1 MIHRPAITHSKT
13 LAVKK
18 TKSINWARCGDRLNM
33 FVLHFLMITI
43 CWSGEVYR
51 SKFTGHGNG
60 LIACLRQCAAHYNIR
75 PFHWKLSCLIGVW
88 FSLRKHFAADNRK
101 HKLQCNQNRLPAHQH
116 TRAHEWKWL
125 WTWSC
130 YYATSLWEPRNS
142 DGIKVCG
149 ERGKR
154 RTLAPVPID
163 GNFPIAPSKH
173 LIGGIF
179 IIGSR
184 SEGIFIQNFSV
195 AVANCDRPNFTI
207 DSMRAHLSGFRW
219 EIFPDTSLASSPYFY
234 GPETHKH
241 HRKFFSCY
249 FKPFYDVYVNMSC
262 RYRYMVQPSLM
273 SYADECSVIIMSSF
287 LSEWMNGVVRLFA
300 TSIIRREK
308 WKQVSRIV
316 LSASEWHFMPHKLF
330 FVHFRRRS
338 WIKRHEERLHW
349 PYQVPFRM
357 LHAHR
362 LLSHR
367 RDVQLQKGKKL
378 NFYYSISIVQ
388 TKFLS
393 EI

>member
-1 MIHRPAITHSKT
+1 MNHRPAITHSKT
-13 LAVKK
+13 LAVEK

-33 FVLHFLMITI
+33 FVLHFLMLTI

-116 TRAHEWKWL
+116 TRLMNGNDFELDLVIMQLHYE
-125 WTWSC
+125 S
-130 YYATSLWEPRNS
+130 R
-142 DGIKVCG
+142 GIPMELKCV
-149 ERGKR
+149 EKRGKR

-184 SEGIFIQNFSV
+184 SEGIFMKNFSV
-195 AVANCDRPNFTI
+195 AVANCDRPNLTI
-207 DSMRAHLSGFRW
+207 DSMRAHLSGFRRK
-219 EIFPDTSLASSPYFY
+219 IIPDTSLASSPYFY

-249 FKPFYDVYVNMSC
+249 FKPFYDVYVNMSS
-262 RYRYMVQPSLM
+262 RYRYMAQASLM
-273 SYADECSVIIMSSF
+273 SYADECSVIILSSF
-287 LSEWMNGVVRLFA
+287 LSEWMN
-300 TSIIRREK
+300 
-308 WKQVSRIV
+308 
-316 LSASEWHFMPHKLF
+316 EWCC
-330 FVHFRRRS
+330 
-338 WIKRHEERLHW
+338 
-349 PYQVPFRM
+349 
-357 LHAHR
+357 
-362 LLSHR
+362 
-367 RDVQLQKGKKL
+367 
-378 NFYYSISIVQ
+378 
-388 TKFLS
+388 
-393 EI
+393 